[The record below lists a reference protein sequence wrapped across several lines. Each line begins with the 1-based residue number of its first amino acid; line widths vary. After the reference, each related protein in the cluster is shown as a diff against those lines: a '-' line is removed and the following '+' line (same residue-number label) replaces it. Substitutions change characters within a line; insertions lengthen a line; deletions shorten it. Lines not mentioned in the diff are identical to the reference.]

1 MITPAMAQ
9 MKNAGIED
17 LNKILLEVLKMNPVV
32 HFEMPAQDRK
42 RMADFYTKAF
52 GWKTQQL
59 GEDMGNYV
67 LATTTDSDENG
78 MPNKPGAINGG
89 FFQKTDDKPAQYP
102 SVVIA
107 VDNIREHMTN
117 VEKSGGKVL
126 GEPMNIP
133 GIGLYV
139 SFFDTEGNRVGMIQ
153 PTR

>member
-1 MITPAMAQ
+1 
-9 MKNAGIED
+9 
-17 LNKILLEVLKMNPVV
+17 MNPVV
-32 HFEMPAQDRK
+32 HFEMPAEDRK
-42 RMADFYTKAF
+42 RMADFYTKVF
-52 GWKTQQL
+52 DWKTQQL

-78 MPNKPGAINGG
+78 MPKNSGAINGG

-107 VDNIREHMTN
+107 VDNIQEHMRN

-126 GEPMNIP
+126 GEPVDIP
-133 GIGLYV
+133 GIGMYV
-139 SFFDTEGNRVGMIQ
+139 SFLDTEGNRGGMIQ

>member
-1 MITPAMAQ
+1 
-9 MKNAGIED
+9 
-17 LNKILLEVLKMNPVV
+17 MNPVV
-32 HFEMPAQDRK
+32 HFEMPAEDRK
-42 RMADFYTKAF
+42 RMADFYTRVF

-67 LATTTDSDENG
+67 LATTTESDEKG
-78 MPNKPGAINGG
+78 PKKPGAINGG

-107 VDNIREHMTN
+107 VEDIREHILN

-126 GEPMNIP
+126 GEPVDIP

-139 SFFDTEGNRVGMIQ
+139 SFLDTEANRVSMIQ
-153 PTR
+153 PIR